1 MIRRVAIIVN
11 ELGTNLIKHAAGGD
25 LLLRELRAGSRTGVE
40 VLSIDRGPGMDLNS
54 LKLFKMA
61 MTRMDWAAQR
71 QKVLAQNISNADT
84 PNYRP
89 HDLKEVNF
97 KEVLKGEMAPRVAV
111 ARTDAHHLKGTI
123 PEQEPFRENSVRKTF
138 EQSPDGRAPSAGSG
152 WGHSGRATTRRLRM
166 AEA

>member
-1 MIRRVAIIVN
+1 
-11 ELGTNLIKHAAGGD
+11 
-25 LLLRELRAGSRTGVE
+25 
-40 VLSIDRGPGMDLNS
+40 MDLNN

-61 MTRMDWAAQR
+61 LTRMDWAAQR

-89 HDLKEVNF
+89 HDLKQVNF
-97 KEVLKGEMAPRVAV
+97 KDVLRGQTEPRVKV

-138 EQSPDGRAPSAGSG
+138 EQSPDGNQVIVEEQMQKVSETRSDYNTAVQLMQTHMKMMRIAVKGSG
-152 WGHSGRATTRRLRM
+152 G
-166 AEA
+166 